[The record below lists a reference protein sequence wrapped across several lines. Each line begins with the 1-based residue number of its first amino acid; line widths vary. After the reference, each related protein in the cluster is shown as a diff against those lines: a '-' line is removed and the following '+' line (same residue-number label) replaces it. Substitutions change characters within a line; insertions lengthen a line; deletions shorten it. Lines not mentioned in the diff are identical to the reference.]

1 MSERLPETDSATAGP
16 AAFDERLSVPVWW
29 YVLAVGIGVLMGA
42 QIHMGY
48 PGLRSWI
55 GYAVMVPLCVGAL
68 WWAGRS
74 RVTVRDGRL
83 TAGGRELPLAAA
95 GVTDTVVRADKQQ
108 AMGPDLDPQAYVLH
122 RAWVGPLVRVQVTDP
137 AAGEPYWVLSTR
149 RPDALRAAIA
159 AQAPHP
165 QQS

>member
-1 MSERLPETDSATAGP
+1 VSERVPETDSATAGP

-29 YVLAVGIGVLMGA
+29 YLLAVGLGVLMGA

-48 PGLRSWI
+48 PGLRAWL
-55 GYAVMVPLCVGAL
+55 GYLVMVPLCAGVL
-68 WWAGRS
+68 WWMGRS
-74 RVTVRDGRL
+74 RTTVRDGVL
-83 TAGGRELPLAAA
+83 ISNGRELPLSAA
-95 GVTDTVVRADKQQ
+95 GVTDTVAPADKQQ

-122 RAWVGPLVRVQVTDP
+122 RAWVGPLVRVQATGRD
-137 AAGEPYWVLSTR
+137 EPYWVLSTR